1 MPLVHVIMRGGLV
14 QEVEGIPPYFTIR
27 VIDFDVE
34 GADPES
40 VEVQPNGEKAV
51 VLDFKAPPAP
61 PPKITRNTAL
71 LQEIISIV
79 QNLLEYP
86 AIALDQL
93 EQFYRDDCL
102 MVFGDL
108 EFVKNAAT
116 DLGFNLSEEES
127 IAVLNHIAKEAW
139 IGITFEHV
147 STAVAA
153 LFPNRLIEPEK

>member
-1 MPLVHVIMRGGLV
+1 MPLIHVIMRGGLV
-14 QEVEGIPPYFTIR
+14 QEVDGIPAYFTIR

-34 GADPES
+34 GTDSES

-51 VLDFKAPPAP
+51 VLDFTAPPAP

-71 LQEIISIV
+71 LQEIISII

-86 AIALDQL
+86 AITLDKL
-93 EQFYRDDCL
+93 EQYYRDDCL

-108 EFVKNAAT
+108 EFVKNATT

-127 IAVLNHIAKEAW
+127 IQVLDRIAKEAW
-139 IGITFEHV
+139 IGITTEHV

-153 LFPNRLIEPEK
+153 LFPNRLITPEN

>member
-1 MPLVHVIMRGGLV
+1 MSSISSITP
-14 QEVEGIPPYFTIR
+14 
-27 VIDFDVE
+27 
-34 GADPES
+34 S
-40 VEVQPNGEKAV
+40 
-51 VLDFKAPPAP
+51 APPAP

-71 LQEIISIV
+71 LQEIISII
-79 QNLLEYP
+79 QNILEYP

-93 EQFYRDDCL
+93 EKYYRDDCL
-102 MVFGDL
+102 MIFGDL

-127 IAVLNHIAKEAW
+127 IQVLNHIAKKAW

-153 LFPNRLIEPEK
+153 LFPNRLIEPEN

>member
-1 MPLVHVIMRGGLV
+1 
-14 QEVEGIPPYFTIR
+14 
-27 VIDFDVE
+27 
-34 GADPES
+34 
-40 VEVQPNGEKAV
+40 
-51 VLDFKAPPAP
+51 
-61 PPKITRNTAL
+61 
-71 LQEIISIV
+71 
-79 QNLLEYP
+79 
-86 AIALDQL
+86 
-93 EQFYRDDCL
+93 

-127 IAVLNHIAKEAW
+127 IQVLNHIAKEAW